1 LFGFRSY
8 LHIDCCLDVDWLD
21 DNTFASCG
29 ADSNI
34 HIMKVDGTKPIRTL
48 ACVSIVRITG
58 MFAEFTVRRGHTDEI
73 NQIKCNLSRTKLASC
88 ADDQTARIWNVSDLS
103 GSRSPDS
110 IPGLSESDRVI
121 LLEGHEHSVSSI
133 GWCPRTTAGI
143 DIVATLVS
151 RSKRSFVILDY
162 HQIDIIL
169 QSGV

>member
-1 LFGFRSY
+1 VHICLGSA
-8 LHIDCCLDVDWLD
+8 HIVQIDCCLDIDWLD

-29 ADSNI
+29 ADSII
-34 HIMKVDGTKPIRTL
+34 HIMKVDDSKPIRTL
-48 ACVSIVRITG
+48 SYVSTARITG
-58 MFAEFTVRRGHTDEI
+58 PFVKFIIRRGHTDEI

-103 GSRSPDS
+103 GSRSPDA

-133 GWCPRTTAGI
+133 AWCPRTTAGI

-151 RSKRSFVILDY
+151 RSIRSFRYIGLP
-162 HQIDIIL
+162 L
-169 QSGV
+169 N